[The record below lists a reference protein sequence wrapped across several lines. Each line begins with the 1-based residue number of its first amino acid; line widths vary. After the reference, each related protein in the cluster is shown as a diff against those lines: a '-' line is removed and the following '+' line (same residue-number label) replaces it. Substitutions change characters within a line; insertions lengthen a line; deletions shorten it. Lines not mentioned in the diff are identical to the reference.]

1 MQTST
6 FSNEICAFHAVWFL
20 FLNSFKIVCGIVLDT
35 LVKKKKKKFSSV
47 CLIIYKTVTNNHT
60 DFKSQQCKT

>member
-1 MQTST
+1 MKYVHFMQSG
-6 FSNEICAFHAVWFL
+6 FY

-35 LVKKKKKKFSSV
+35 LVKKKNIFSSV
-47 CLIIYKTVTNNHT
+47 CLIIYKTITNNHT